1 MNTNSNTEKN
11 GLSAI
16 WNKVISRNLAVV
28 TSGVGG
34 STYIEAKK
42 EERRDFAKYGERK
55 DYRMVK
61 VSVELNSKFLL

>member
-1 MNTNSNTEKN
+1 M
-11 GLSAI
+11 
-16 WNKVISRNLAVV
+16 V